1 MSFAA
6 GSLVRARG
14 REWVV
19 LPESEDDFLVMRP
32 LGGTADETAGIHL
45 GLEIVEPATFQPP
58 GPADLGDFISCG
70 LLRDAM
76 RFGFRSSA
84 GPFRSF
90 GRLNCQPR
98 PYQLVPLLMALK
110 LDPVRLLIADD
121 VGIGKTIEA
130 CLVARELL
138 DRGEIARTCVLCPP
152 HLAEQWQSELRD
164 KFNIDA
170 ELVISGTVHRLER
183 NLRADQSIFDV
194 HPHVVVSLDFI
205 KSDRRRRDFLRT
217 CPEFVLVD
225 EAHACASSLDGRGAS
240 HQRHRLLKELSED
253 ADRHLVLVTATPHSG
268 NEGAFRSLLSL
279 LKPEFADLPEEL
291 GGPDKAH
298 HRRHL
303 ASHLVQ
309 RRRADLR
316 HFLQRDTPFPDRE
329 DIEAQYGLHADYKRL
344 FGKIL
349 AYAQESAA
357 DESGGMIRR
366 RVRWWSALSLL
377 RAMASSPAAAAATL
391 RARSQTAEATDI
403 EAADLL
409 GRRAVLDPTEDQ
421 GEEGGDVVPGADAA
435 ETEGADDPR
444 RRKLLAFA
452 READALKG
460 DKDAKLCRMVE
471 ILRGILKDGFRPI
484 LFCRFIETAEYV
496 AAELRRRMPSKVDV
510 ICITSQLP
518 AHERSARIDSIPDEE
533 EAGQRILVCTDC
545 LSEGINLQEKFDA
558 VVHYDLAW
566 NPTRHEQRDGRVDRF
581 NQRSRTVRVLTY
593 YGPETQ
599 IDGIVLDVLLR
610 KHRRI
615 RNDLGVSVA
624 MPVDSEQIVEAIFEG
639 LLLRSNANRADAS
652 QMEMFEEF
660 FRPRREDVHAQWE
673 RSADKEKRFRT
684 VFAQES
690 IKFEEVAAELR
701 ETEAAIGSPEA
712 LARFFRGT
720 LELAGATVGVN
731 GVLDADLAG
740 TPPALREALGG
751 HARLRLA
758 FEPTPHRGVQIVHRT
773 HPMVEGLA
781 SHVFNAALD
790 PQIGGAA
797 RRAGVVRTADVPTR
811 TALLLLRL
819 RYHIVTTVRRAGR
832 HLLAEDALLVAFTG
846 SPSDPAWLPEDP
858 AVALLAARPSGNVP
872 PDTAAH
878 ALDQIV
884 GDLDALRPR
893 LESLAQERGQTLLE
907 AHRRVRTAA
916 RALGSYRIESNPP
929 DIVGLYVFLPV
940 ANL

>member
-6 GSLVRARG
+6 GTLVRARG

-19 LPESEDDFLVMRP
+19 LPESEEDFLVLRP
-32 LGGTADETAGIHL
+32 LGGTADETAGVHTA
-45 GLEIVEPATFQPP
+45 LEAVEPATFHPP
-58 GPADLGDFISCG
+58 GPKDLGDFVSCR

-121 VGIGKTIEA
+121 VGIGKTVEA

-138 DRGEIARTCVLCPP
+138 DRGEIQRTCILCPP
-152 HLAEQWQSELRD
+152 HLAEQWQGELRD

-170 ELVISGTVHRLER
+170 ELVISSTIHRLEK
-183 NLRADQSIFDV
+183 NLRADQSVFDV

-205 KSDRRRRDFLRT
+205 KSDRRWHDFLRT
-217 CPEFVLVD
+217 CPEFVIVD
-225 EAHACASSLDGRGAS
+225 EAHGCASGLDGRGAS
-240 HQRHRLLKELSED
+240 HQRHRLLTQLSKD

-268 NEGAFRSLLSL
+268 NEEAFRSLLAL
-279 LKPEFADLPEEL
+279 LKPEFADLPAEL
-291 GGPDKAH
+291 GGPQNAER
-298 HRRHL
+298 RRHL

-309 RRRADLR
+309 RRRVDLR
-316 HFLQRDTPFPDRE
+316 HYLQRDTPFPEREDRE
-329 DIEAQYGLHADYKRL
+329 DQYHLHEDYKRL
-344 FGKIL
+344 FEKVL
-349 AYAQESAA
+349 EYARDAVV
-357 DESGGMIRR
+357 DESGGEIRR

-391 RARSQTAEATDI
+391 RARSQTAEAADI
-403 EAADLL
+403 EAADLI

-421 GEEGGDVVPGADAA
+421 GEEGSDVVPGADTG
-435 ETEGADDPR
+435 ESQEPEDPK
-444 RRKLLAFA
+444 RRKLLTFA

-460 DKDAKLCRMVE
+460 DKDAKLCRMADLV
-471 ILRGILKDGFRPI
+471 RDILKDGFRPI

-496 AAELRRRMPSKVDV
+496 AAELRRRLPSKIDI

-518 AHERSARIDSIPDEE
+518 AHERSARIESISDDG
-533 EAGQRILVCTDC
+533 ADQRVLVCTDC

-566 NPTRHEQRDGRVDRF
+566 NPTRHEQRDGRVDRYG
-581 NQRSRTVRVLTY
+581 QKSPAVRILTY
-593 YGPETQ
+593 FSPETQ

-639 LLLRSNANRADAS
+639 LLLRSRTNRADSA

-660 FRPRREDVHAQWE
+660 FRPRREQVHEQWE
-673 RSADKEKRFRT
+673 RLAEKDKRFRT

-690 IKFEEVAAELR
+690 IKFEEVATELR
-701 ETEAAIGSPEA
+701 ETEAAIGAPAE
-712 LARFFRGT
+712 LAGFFRGA
-720 LELAGATVGVN
+720 LELSGATVGMN
-731 GVLDADLAG
+731 GVLAADLAG
-740 TPPALREALGG
+740 TTPALREALGG
-751 HARLRLA
+751 PAKLSLA
-758 FEPTPHRGVQIVHRT
+758 FEPLNRHGVQVLHRT
-773 HPMVEGLA
+773 HPLVEGLA

-790 PQIGGAA
+790 PGIGGIA
-797 RRAGVVRTADVPTR
+797 RRAGVMRTADISAR
-811 TALLLLRL
+811 TVLFLLRL
-819 RYHIVTTVRRAGR
+819 RFHIVTTVRRDER
-832 HLLAEDALLVAFTG
+832 NLLAEDALLAAFTG
-846 SPSDPAWLPEDP
+846 PPSAPEWLPEDRVTALMVARP
-858 AVALLAARPSGNVP
+858 AGNVPSDIAVHALEQVTVCLPDLQPRFEALARERGEALLA
-872 PDTAAH
+872 
-878 ALDQIV
+878 
-884 GDLDALRPR
+884 
-893 LESLAQERGQTLLE
+893 